1 MPATKPRIVSLKISI
16 STAADAPS
24 PASRV
29 VKSLSSS
36 TPNRQDDGHA
46 DYEDLQHLVDTLHGL
61 VPEQVG
67 IAGDGVQRG
76 YELIDQ
82 AGPDDDKVDIE
93 CLGNEGSPVLAG
105 IEQRQGDEK
114 SHRRYQMENVVQDL
128 ASGQIVVP
136 LERSPSRNLPY
147 HRDQQLAA
155 QKVHEIRRDHQ
166 SAGDDHPHLLTEI
179 Q

>member
-1 MPATKPRIVSLKISI
+1 MSWAESWMPRQQGSEVPFQQHAQ
-16 STAADAPS
+16 
-24 PASRV
+24 
-29 VKSLSSS
+29 
-36 TPNRQDDGHA
+36 RQDYGYA
-46 DYEDLQHLVDTLHGL
+46 DYEDLQHLVDTLHGF

-76 YELIDQ
+76 YELVDQ

-128 ASGQIVVP
+128 APAVSDGKCCAGP
-136 LERSPSRNLPY
+136 CLRSDSCP
-147 HRDQQLAA
+147 
-155 QKVHEIRRDHQ
+155 
-166 SAGDDHPHLLTEI
+166 T
-179 Q
+179 

>member
-1 MPATKPRIVSLKISI
+1 MGREL
-16 STAADAPS
+16 DARHQ
-24 PASRV
+24 AEDCILENQHQHRSRRAESCQQGSEV
-29 VKSLSSS
+29 
-36 TPNRQDDGHA
+36 PFQQHAQRQDDGHA
-46 DYEDLQHLVDTLHGL
+46 DNKDLQHLVDTLHGL

-105 IEQRQGDEK
+105 IEQRQGD
-114 SHRRYQMENVVQDL
+114 D
-128 ASGQIVVP
+128 
-136 LERSPSRNLPY
+136 LPY

-155 QKVHEIRRDHQ
+155 QKVHEICRDHQ

>member
-1 MPATKPRIVSLKISI
+1 MPATRPRIVE
-16 STAADAPS
+16 
-24 PASRV
+24 SRQQGSEV
-29 VKSLSSS
+29 
-36 TPNRQDDGHA
+36 PFQQHAQRQDDGHA

-76 YELIDQ
+76 YELVDQ

-114 SHRRYQMENVVQDL
+114 SHRRYQMENVVHDL

-136 LERSPSRNLPY
+136 LERSPGRNLPY
-147 HRDQQLAA
+147 MITRICSLRFNNASCS
-155 QKVHEIRRDHQ
+155 IL
-166 SAGDDHPHLLTEI
+166 SGILS
-179 Q
+179 